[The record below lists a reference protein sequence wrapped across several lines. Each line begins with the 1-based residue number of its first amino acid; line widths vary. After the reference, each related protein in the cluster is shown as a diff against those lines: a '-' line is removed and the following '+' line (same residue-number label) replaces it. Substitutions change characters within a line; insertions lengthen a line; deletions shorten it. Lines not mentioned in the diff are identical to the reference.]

1 LPVQIQ
7 DFGRLSVAVMLLVI
21 WSVRRVER
29 ANLQWA
35 MAYALLTVSQ
45 LLAEQASASSALH
58 FTILACN
65 LAACLLL
72 WVGAELFRHQRP
84 ARAGFVIAALS
95 AVLLSLIQRLLHLS
109 WLPDLVACAVAA
121 ATCYAAYHVYHYAR
135 AFRATGIFTFVA
147 AVLLLLHDLFW
158 PGRVDLRAAQALAYV
173 VLALSIA
180 HVTFKQFQTRLLSV
194 INTDALTGLSNR
206 VAFVEGMQALLHATV
221 RDPIHVAVLCI
232 DIENFRSVNEAI
244 GHRAGNRVL
253 CELAARLKHAAQRV
267 YMVARDE
274 GDRFLLLMSATSD
287 VTAMRNAEEL
297 ALQVLNAVTAPF
309 RVGDTDLPLRIRI
322 GADIAWGPDADIEA
336 LIQHSTVASGRQ
348 RNLHQTGLQFYNA
361 HMNQV
366 ALRKLDLERGLR
378 EALHSNEL
386 SLAFQAI
393 VDVDSHAVTMA
404 EALLRWTSPSLG
416 EVAPS
421 EMIPVAEESRLI
433 IDIGEWVVGEA
444 ARHIA
449 MWQQGGFGVPVSVN
463 VSVYQLRRP
472 EFAKRVLEQLAEHG
486 VPAAMFELELT
497 ESVFLGEDVTVMSN
511 VNALDQAG
519 VKLSLDDFGTGF
531 SSLSYLTRLPLSTI
545 KIDKTFVHQ
554 LQADERSRRLTETIC
569 AIGHQLDLQLT
580 AEGVESEQQCS
591 ALRSFGVQRMQGFYF
606 ARPVSGAEFTAV
618 LEQHARRAKPSA

>member
-1 LPVQIQ
+1 VPLEIQ
-7 DFGRLSVAVMLLVI
+7 DVARLLVAVMLLVI

-35 MAYALLTVSQ
+35 IAYCLLTAAQ
-45 LLAEQASASSALH
+45 LSGLDSVGALRLSV
-58 FTILACN
+58 IICN
-65 LAACLLL
+65 VAACLLL
-72 WVGAELFRHQRP
+72 WAGGELFRHQRP
-84 ARAGFVIAALS
+84 ARAGYLIAAL
-95 AVLLSLIQRLLHLS
+95 AALLLSLAQLYVHPALVLELL
-109 WLPDLVACAVAA
+109 ACAVAA
-121 ATCYAAYHVYHYAR
+121 STCYAGYQVFQYAR
-135 AFRATGIFTFVA
+135 AFRLTGVVTYLSA
-147 AVLLLLHDLFW
+147 LLLLLHDVLW
-158 PGRVDLRAAQALAYV
+158 PNRFDVRAALAVMYV
-173 VLALSIA
+173 LLALSIA

-206 VAFVEGMQALLHATV
+206 IAFVGGMQALLHATV

-253 CELAARLKHAAQRV
+253 CEFAARLKHAAQRV

-274 GDRFLLLMSATSD
+274 GDRFMLLMSATSD

-297 ALQVLNAVTAPF
+297 ALQVLDAVSAPF
-309 RVGDTDLPLRIRI
+309 RVADSDLPLRIRI
-322 GADIAWGPDADIEA
+322 GADIAWGPDADIET
-336 LIQHSTVASGRQ
+336 LIQHAAVASGRQ
-348 RNLHQTGLQFYNA
+348 RNSHQTGLQFYNA

-366 ALRKLDLERGLR
+366 ALRKLDIERGLR
-378 EALHSNEL
+378 EALNSNDL

-393 VDVDSHAVTMA
+393 VDVDSGAIVMA
-404 EALLRWTSPSLG
+404 EALLRWTSASLG
-416 EVAPS
+416 TITPS

-433 IDIGEWVVGEA
+433 IDIGDWVINEA

-449 MWQQGGFGVPVSVN
+449 MWQALGTGVPVSVN
-463 VSVYQLRRP
+463 VSAHQLRRP
-472 EFAKRVLEQLAEHG
+472 EFAKRVLEVLAQHR
-486 VPAAMFELELT
+486 VPATMFELELT
-497 ESVFLGEDVTVMSN
+497 ESVFLGEDATVMSN
-511 VNALDQAG
+511 INALDQAG
-519 VKLSLDDFGTGF
+519 VKLSIDDFGTGF

-580 AEGVESEQQCS
+580 AEGVESEEQCS

-606 ARPVSGAEFTAV
+606 ARPVTGAEFSAA
-618 LEQHARRAKPSA
+618 LERTSNAGHSKA